1 MATKKL
7 CPRADNRPAGVVVS
21 NDDRKN
27 TNPKPLHSAGIL
39 ATHHRRLAR
48 RTSQPHLRTNPL
60 EGNIVTA
67 GVVTVCR
74 VGHIK
79 DFHDLTVIQLH
90 L

>member
-21 NDDRKN
+21 NDDRKS

-39 ATHHRRLAR
+39 ATHHRRLVR

-67 GVVTVCR
+67 GVVAVCG
-74 VGHIK
+74 VGHVE
-79 DFHDLTVIQLH
+79 DFNDVTVL
-90 L
+90 